1 MSAALDW
8 RERLALGVQRGL
20 GRLLAPLWVPLLAG
34 VMRFG
39 FGWRVRE
46 QAALRAEYARLRAE
60 PGGPLLLC
68 ANHLTMLDSFVI
80 AWALGSPGFYL
91 RQHAAL
97 PWNTPESRHFAS
109 TVWRRALV
117 YLMKCVPVTR
127 GSDRRAVGRVLARV
141 RYLLARG
148 EAVLVF
154 PEGARSRSGRV
165 ELESA
170 AYGVGRLVQAL
181 PGCRV
186 LCVYLRGDG
195 QEGYSSAPRRRE
207 RFRAR
212 LACFEPKTDQ
222 AGVRGAQGLA
232 RQIVGRLAELEREHF
247 DDRQ

>member
-8 RERLALGVQRGL
+8 RERLALGVQRGV
-20 GRLLAPLWVPLLAG
+20 GRALAPLWVPLLAG
-34 VMRFG
+34 LMRFG

-46 QAALRAEYARLRAE
+46 RAALRAEYARLRAE

-80 AWALGSPGFYL
+80 AWALGSPCFYL
-91 RQHAAL
+91 RHPAAL
-97 PWNTPESRHFAS
+97 PWNTPERRHFAS
-109 TVWRRALV
+109 TAWQRALV
-117 YLMKCVPVTR
+117 YVMKCVPVTR
-127 GSDRRAVGRVLARV
+127 GGDRREVGRVLARV
-141 RYLLARG
+141 RHLLARG

-165 ELESA
+165 EPESA

-195 QEGYSSAPRRRE
+195 QEGYSRAPRRGE

-212 LACFEPKTDQ
+212 LACFEPKTDH
-222 AGVRGAQGLA
+222 AGVRGSLDLA
-232 RQIVGRLAELEREHF
+232 RQIVRRLAELEREHF